1 MGTPP
6 PPQLRCDHS
15 ASLLYLPQ
23 LLLQGEHGQRV
34 EWRKWKQQ
42 SKSGTRGWIKEKMKE
57 REGREENGE
66 GKRGGGRQEGGKE
79 GRMNLDSKAIKTP
92 Q

>member
-1 MGTPP
+1 MCH
-6 PPQLRCDHS
+6 QR
-15 ASLLYLPQ
+15 SLHFCISFHILVPLALNRFYNMNL
-23 LLLQGEHGQRV
+23 
-34 EWRKWKQQ
+34 
-42 SKSGTRGWIKEKMKE
+42 KEKMKE

>member
-1 MGTPP
+1 MN
-6 PPQLRCDHS
+6 L
-15 ASLLYLPQ
+15 
-23 LLLQGEHGQRV
+23 
-34 EWRKWKQQ
+34 
-42 SKSGTRGWIKEKMKE
+42 KEKMKE